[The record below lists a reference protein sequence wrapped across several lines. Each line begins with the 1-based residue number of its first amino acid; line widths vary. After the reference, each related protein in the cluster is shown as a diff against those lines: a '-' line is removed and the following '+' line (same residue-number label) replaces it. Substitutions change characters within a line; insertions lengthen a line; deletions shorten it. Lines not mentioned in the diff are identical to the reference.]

1 MSADA
6 SQSSSPLAT
15 SVDVHQLR
23 LLQSRIELLTNDLTK
38 ASERL
43 AVISAH
49 VTLLCANAQALR

>member
-1 MSADA
+1 MSLES
-6 SQSSSPLAT
+6 SQHGQLLGVSI
-15 SVDVHQLR
+15 DVHQLR

-49 VTLLCANAQALR
+49 VTLLCANAAALR

>member
-1 MSADA
+1 MSAE
-6 SQSSSPLAT
+6 T
-15 SVDVHQLR
+15 SNHAAPFQTPVDLNQLR